1 MERTQCM
8 ARNLGQI
15 PRAPGI
21 VVVGFRTRRDED
33 LLEDVADVLFSV
45 DDGAW
50 VTAEL
55 DAACQASR
63 EALSDYVAYAYCD
76 FRPTPDARAALT
88 SSEGWVVPVLVL
100 AEPMA

>member
-1 MERTQCM
+1 MDRIECM

-15 PRAPGI
+15 PLAPGI
-21 VVVGFRTRRDED
+21 AVVGFRTRRDGD

-55 DAACQASR
+55 DAVCQASR

-76 FRPTPDARAALT
+76 FRPTPDAKAALT
-88 SSEGWVVPVLVL
+88 GNEGWIVPLFVL
-100 AEPMA
+100 AEPVA